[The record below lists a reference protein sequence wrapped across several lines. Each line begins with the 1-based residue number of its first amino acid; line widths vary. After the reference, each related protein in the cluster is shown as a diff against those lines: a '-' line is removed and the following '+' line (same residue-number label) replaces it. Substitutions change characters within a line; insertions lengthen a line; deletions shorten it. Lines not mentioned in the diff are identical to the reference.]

1 MTPSQQYII
10 NKAVNKLNKKDQI
23 MKAAEECCELAQA
36 VLKSNC
42 KENNY
47 AIITEIADVL
57 VMIEQIKV
65 IYNFSDEE
73 INDEIDRKL
82 QRLKYFLDTRKAV

>member
-42 KENNY
+42 TQNDTN
-47 AIITEIADVL
+47 ILTEISDVL
-57 VMIEQIKV
+57 IMIEQIKV
-65 IYNFSDEE
+65 IFNFSDED
-73 INDEIDRKL
+73 ITDEIDRKL
-82 QRLKYFLDTRKAV
+82 QRLKTFLDTRKAV